1 MSNINSEVIAKAI
14 NDPNFSFIESF
25 ADANEPA
32 KIKKEMTRLLFLH
45 RKQRELLQIRER
57 EKVVIQHG
65 YEKKKRESYIKHSS
79 APNEKTKN
87 VLVDID
93 TEKEKYELDIVE
105 QKIKELNRN
114 MTSIKLEIDT
124 WKSITYN
131 IRTEMGS
138 F

>member
-1 MSNINSEVIAKAI
+1 MSNINNETIAKAI
-14 NDPNFSFIESF
+14 NDPHFSFIESF

-45 RKQRELLQIRER
+45 RKERELLQIQER
-57 EKVVIQHG
+57 KKVVIQTK
-65 YEKKKRESYIKHSS
+65 YEKKKRESYMKHKS

-87 VLVDID
+87 ILVEID
-93 TEKEKYELDIVE
+93 TEQEKYELDIIE
-105 QKIKELNRN
+105 QKIKEINRN
-114 MTSIKLEIDT
+114 MSSIKLELDT

-131 IRTEMGS
+131 IRTEMGA

>member
-1 MSNINSEVIAKAI
+1 MSQINNDVIAQAI

-25 ADANEPA
+25 SDANEPA
-32 KIKKEMTRLLFLH
+32 KIKKEMTRLLFFN
-45 RKQRELLQIRER
+45 RQQREQLRIRER
-57 EKVVIQHG
+57 EKVTIQNK
-65 YEKKKRESYIKHSS
+65 YDKVKRESYIKHSS
-79 APNEKTKN
+79 APNEKMRN

-93 TEKEKYELDIVE
+93 TEKEKLDLEVIE
-105 QKIKELNRN
+105 QRIKEINRN
-114 MTSIKLEIDT
+114 MASIKLELDT

>member
-1 MSNINSEVIAKAI
+1 MSNINIEVIAEAI

-45 RKQRELLQIRER
+45 RKQREQLQIRER
-57 EKVVIQHG
+57 EKVVIQNR
-65 YEKKKRESYIKHSS
+65 YDKNKREAYMKHAS
-79 APNEKTKN
+79 APNEKTKTI
-87 VLVDID
+87 LVEID
-93 TEKEKYELDIVE
+93 TEKEKYELDIIE
-105 QKIKELNRN
+105 QKIKEIIRN
-114 MTSIKLEIDT
+114 MTSIKLELDT

-131 IRTEMGS
+131 IRTEMGA